1 MGPAVPGGNRRR
13 FCGRWRDDA
22 AGVAVRSGVGRACS
36 APFLVS
42 AALGS
47 AEVVNMSDHG
57 GFGGPRF
64 AQLDDDYKVCA
75 AHQQAQLKKE
85 KLLVAF
91 VTDQPAASSD
101 DKKSD
106 PVVDTSDAMSK
117 AALATI
123 QLSFK
128 PVHLN
133 MVTSADT
140 AKSDNTLSPLHPVGR
155 RASQTVLPGSPVGE
169 NPPRKKTPKR
179 THARR
184 RPEEGAP
191 SEKHEL
197 CDQKFNCK
205 TRVV

>member
-1 MGPAVPGGNRRR
+1 
-13 FCGRWRDDA
+13 
-22 AGVAVRSGVGRACS
+22 
-36 APFLVS
+36 
-42 AALGS
+42 
-47 AEVVNMSDHG
+47 MSDHG

-123 QLSFK
+123 QLSFN